1 MMRIVFAFAV
11 GCILVVSLCLNAVA
25 QDDTI
30 EYVPRYNDP
39 VLEEIRDRADSLRD
53 IQDSITAAIR
63 KRQKDENEAA
73 RKARQELRFDI
84 SNIAAPKSPEEFT
97 TVFHFPPVAQYN
109 TGTCWSFSAT
119 SYLESEVYRQ
129 TGRKIKLSEMHTVYY
144 EYLEKARHY
153 VRERGASWNGQ
164 GSEAN
169 AVTRIM
175 KTYGA
180 VPYDVY
186 SGLLP
191 GEDRYDHSAM
201 SHEIRDYLSFCKEH
215 NLWNEDDVLAHVRII
230 LNRTMG
236 APPTSFTFEKKTYTP
251 QQFLEKVLKL
261 KLDDYVDVVS
271 TLAFP
276 FHTYGPLEV
285 PDNWTH
291 DSTYYNLPLDEWYG
305 TLASAIERG
314 YSVELGGDVSEPGWY
329 GKQDMAVVP
338 DFDIP
343 QDRID
348 QNSRELRIYNH
359 TTTDDHG
366 VHLVGHTQIDGR
378 DWYLIKDSGR
388 SGRWGQFEGY
398 YFMRDDYLRLKML
411 AFTVHRDML
420 GEIVTQSEKPQPPE

>member
-1 MMRIVFAFAV
+1 MRMTRIVALAMMVV
-11 GCILVVSLCLNAVA
+11 GCVCVSALA
-25 QDDTI
+25 QDDTV
-30 EYVPRYNDP
+30 EYVPRYTDP
-39 VLEEIRDRADSLRD
+39 ELEAMRNRADSLSD
-53 IQDSITAAIR
+53 IQDSITSTIR
-63 KRQKDENEAA
+63 KRQKAEKEAA
-73 RKARQELRFDI
+73 KKTRQELRFDV
-84 SNIAAPKSPEEFT
+84 SNIAAPSSPEDFT

-119 SYLESEVYRQ
+119 SFLESEVYRQ

-144 EYLEKARHY
+144 EYLEKARRY

-164 GSEAN
+164 GSEGN

-175 KTYGA
+175 KQYGA

-191 GEDRYDHSAM
+191 GEERYDHSAM
-201 SHEIRDYLSFCKEH
+201 SHEIADFLAFSKDH
-215 NLWNEDDVLAHVRII
+215 NHWNEADVLAHVRII
-230 LNRTMG
+230 LNRYMG
-236 APPTSFTFEKKTYTP
+236 EPPTSFTFEKKTYTP
-251 QQFLEKVLKL
+251 QEFLAKVLKL
-261 KLDDYVDVVS
+261 KLEDYVDVVS

-276 FHTYGPLEV
+276 FHIYGPLDV
-285 PDNWTH
+285 PDNWTN

-305 TLASAIERG
+305 AMTNAIEQG

-329 GKQDMAVVP
+329 GKQDLAIVP

-366 VHLVGHTQIDGR
+366 LHLVGHTQIDGR
-378 DWYLIKDSGR
+378 DWFLLKDSGR
-388 SGRWGQFEGY
+388 SGRWGKYEGY
-398 YFMRDDYLRLKML
+398 YFMRDDYIRLKML
-411 AFTVHRDML
+411 AFTVHRDL
-420 GEIVTQSEKPQPPE
+420 LPDILTQTEKPQPPE